1 MLAMLVMIPQCLN
14 DDFYLDK
21 PTPIF
26 HISTEVL
33 RPYYYGWVVNK
44 RSKWRNAV
52 NAHILRFQ
60 QVRLNPTSLKS
71 LSVRKLLTF
80 GYLSPLGT
88 FGYLWLPFLTFPYLS
103 LVTFLYL
110 SLLTFPYLWL
120 PFLAFPCLSLPFL
133 ALPFLTLP
141 FLSLFC
147 ICLTNR
153 LTN

>member
-71 LSVRKLLTF
+71 LSVGKLLTF
-80 GYLSPLGT
+80 GYLS
-88 FGYLWLPFLTFPYLS
+88 LPFLTFPYLS
-103 LVTFLYL
+103 LQTNH
-110 SLLTFPYLWL
+110 LT
-120 PFLAFPCLSLPFL
+120 
-133 ALPFLTLP
+133 
-141 FLSLFC
+141 
-147 ICLTNR
+147 ILTN
-153 LTN
+153 